1 MQRFSS
7 FALRRAYTT
16 SPRAMQAAAAAAAEA
31 NTNATQMVLNFC
43 TPHQPIFKAKVVD
56 KVMLPGAGGEYGVTA
71 KHIPIISQLQP
82 GVVTVVHV
90 NVKQPPII
98 NFWNNRIELIIHLLF
113 FGTFYCILG

>member
-7 FALRRAYTT
+7 FAIRRAYTT
-16 SPRAMQAAAAAAAEA
+16 TPRALQAAPAAAATDA
-31 NTNATQMVLNFC
+31 NANNNQMVLNFC

-90 NVKQPPII
+90 NVRY
-98 NFWNNRIELIIHLLF
+98 NE
-113 FGTFYCILG
+113 